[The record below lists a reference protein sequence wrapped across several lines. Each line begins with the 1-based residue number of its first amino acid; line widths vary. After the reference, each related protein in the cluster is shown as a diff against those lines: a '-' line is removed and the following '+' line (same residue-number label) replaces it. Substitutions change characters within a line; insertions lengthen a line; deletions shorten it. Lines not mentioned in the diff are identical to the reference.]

1 MTIFNM
7 YKQFHKK
14 QEEHKQPIKDEHL
27 QLLAELLAITQNSY

>member
-14 QEEHKQPIKDEHL
+14 QENIPDEKGASGQTPEKQEG
-27 QLLAELLAITQNSY
+27 